1 MRAIPMACLL
11 VVCAAPLSAQ
21 GRPATDTTP
30 ARPPVVP
37 RASWLSD
44 RRMFTVGDVL
54 TIIVDEQTAASERTG
69 RNASSSRAQ
78 SAGLN
83 AASGTSPAIA
93 DIGFQNSLSQAS
105 DQSGR
110 SDREGRL
117 SATLSVRVAEI
128 ATDGGL
134 VILGTREVSVDGRRQ
149 QMTLRGFVRPE
160 DVSPQNVVLSSR
172 IADAAISYRGNGI
185 GPRRG
190 ILGGIAAIFWP

>member
-11 VVCAAPLSAQ
+11 MVCAAPLLAQ
-21 GRPATDTTP
+21 RRPAADTTP
-30 ARPPVVP
+30 APPRVAP

-54 TIIVDEQTAASERTG
+54 TILVDEQTAASERTG
-69 RNASSSRAQ
+69 RNASSSRGQ

-83 AASGTSPAIA
+83 AASGANPAIV
-93 DIGFQNSLSQAS
+93 DIGFQNSLSQTS
-105 DQSGR
+105 DQTGASG
-110 SDREGRL
+110 REGRL
-117 SATLSVRVAEI
+117 SATLSVRVAQI
-128 ATDGGL
+128 APDGGL
-134 VILGTREVSVDGRRQ
+134 AILGTREVTVDGRRQ

-172 IADAAISYRGNGI
+172 IADAAITYRGNGI

-190 ILGGIAAIFWP
+190 ILGGLVAFFWP

>member
-11 VVCAAPLSAQ
+11 VVCAAPLLAQ
-21 GRPATDTTP
+21 RRPATDTTP
-30 ARPPVVP
+30 ARPPVTP

-69 RNASSSRAQ
+69 RIASSSRGQ

-83 AASGTSPAIA
+83 AGSGTSPAA
-93 DIGFQNSLSQAS
+93 TNIGFQTSMSASS
-105 DQSGR
+105 DQTGT
-110 SDREGRL
+110 SDRQGQL
-117 SATLSVRVAEI
+117 SATLSVRVAQI
-128 ATDGGL
+128 APDGGL
-134 VILGTREVSVDGRRQ
+134 SILGTREVSVDGRRQ

-172 IADAAISYRGNGI
+172 IADAAISFQGGGI